1 MTGKSIKIS
10 CNVEALQMRGV
21 TLDGVKHYMD
31 FLSGVLKKRFLEL
44 VPTNIID
51 IQSLDRILTLYEVLS
66 RLKDV
71 SGFERHASEYN
82 KSRFLSTL
90 FVSRLALFLKDKVDE
105 IELEPI
111 TTEEEGNPDIRIAI
125 GGCNTYIECKNIESS
140 QFSDIEEHRKIF
152 KILEPYIEVPHQVS
166 FSYKKTPNY
175 AELNSLGESIRKL
188 IPKVKTTG
196 NIINNDNYVV
206 NIQLRDA
213 YGDPR
218 IKVEMDMIIEDN
230 NSGDRVPG
238 HAFMEQGKT
247 FAVNGPDVDYK
258 KILQTKVKSARNQSV
273 SNNIF
278 ITAINTDMMLGGMNE
293 NIRCI
298 EALFQPDKNTRYS
311 SVLFANN
318 EALTNNGKY
327 MHIINPYAETPVT
340 DEITRLFMHNPKV

>member
-1 MTGKSIKIS
+1 
-10 CNVEALQMRGV
+10 MRGV
-21 TLDGVKHYMD
+21 TFDGVKYYMD
-31 FLSGVLKKRFLEL
+31 FLSGILKKRFLEL

-51 IQSLDRILTLYEVLS
+51 VQSLDRILTLYEVLS
-66 RLKDV
+66 GLKNV

-90 FVSRLALFLKDKVDE
+90 FVSRLALYLKDKVDD

-111 TTEEEGNPDIRIAI
+111 TPEEEGNPDIRIAI
-125 GGCNTYIECKNIESS
+125 GDCNTYIECKNIESS

-152 KILEPYIEVPHQVS
+152 KILDPYIEVPHQVS
-166 FSYKKTPNY
+166 FSYKTTPSD
-175 AELNSLGESIRKL
+175 AELHSLGESIRKL

-206 NIQLRDA
+206 NIQPRDA

-218 IKVEMDMIIEDN
+218 FNVEMDMIIEDS

-258 KILQTKVKSARNQSV
+258 KILQTRVKSARNQSV

-293 NIRCI
+293 NVRCI

-327 MHIINPYAETPVT
+327 MHIINPYAVTPVT
-340 DEITRLFMHNPKV
+340 DEITRIFMHKPKV

>member
-1 MTGKSIKIS
+1 
-10 CNVEALQMRGV
+10 MRGV
-21 TLDGVKHYMD
+21 TLDGVKHYMG
-31 FLSGVLKKRFLEL
+31 FLSGILKKRFIEL

-51 IQSLDRILTLYEVLS
+51 TQSLDRILTLYEALS
-66 RLKDV
+66 GLKDI
-71 SGFERHASEYN
+71 SGFDRHASEYN

-111 TTEEEGNPDIRIAI
+111 TAEEEGNPDIRISI
-125 GGCNTYIECKNIESS
+125 GGHNAYIECKNIESS

-152 KILEPYIEVPHQVS
+152 KILEPYIEAPHQVS
-166 FSYKKTPNY
+166 FSYKETPINE
-175 AELNSLGESIRKL
+175 ELKSLGENIKKL
-188 IPKVKTTG
+188 IPKVKITG
-196 NIINNDNYVV
+196 NIINNENYVV
-206 NIQLRDA
+206 NVQLRDA

-218 IKVEMDMIIEDN
+218 ITVEMDMIIEDN

-238 HAFMEQGKT
+238 HAFIEQGKT

-258 KILQTKVKSARNQSV
+258 KILQSKVKSARHQSV
-273 SNNIF
+273 NNSVF

-293 NIRCI
+293 NIRYI

-318 EALTNNGKY
+318 EALANKGKY
-327 MHIINPYAETPVT
+327 VHIVNPYAEDPVT
-340 DEITRLFMHNPKV
+340 DEITRLFQLSHS

>member
-1 MTGKSIKIS
+1 MTGKPITIS
-10 CNVEALQMRGV
+10 CNLEALQMRGV
-21 TLDGVKHYMD
+21 TLEGVKHYMD
-31 FLSGVLKKRFLEL
+31 FLSGVLKKRFIEL

-51 IQSLDRILTLYEVLS
+51 VQSLDRILTLYEVLS
-66 RLKDV
+66 GLEGV

-90 FVSRLALFLKDKVDE
+90 FVSRLALFLKDIVDE

-111 TTEEEGNPDIRIAI
+111 TSKEDGNPDIRISL
-125 GGCNTYIECKNIESS
+125 GGNNAFIECKNIESS
-140 QFSDIEEHRKIF
+140 QFSDIDEHRKIF

-166 FSYKKTPNY
+166 FSYKKTPSEE
-175 AELNSLGESIRKL
+175 ELKILGVNIKKL

-196 NIINNDNYVV
+196 NVINNENYKV
-206 NIQLRDA
+206 NVQPRDT
-213 YGDPR
+213 YGDLR
-218 IKVEMDMIIEDN
+218 FTVEMDMIVEDN

-238 HAFMEQGKT
+238 HAFMEKGKT

-258 KILQTKVKSARNQSV
+258 KILQSKVKSARHQSV
-273 SNNIF
+273 NNSIF
-278 ITAINTDMMLGGMNE
+278 ITAINTDTMLGGMNE

-327 MHIINPYAETPVT
+327 MHIINPYAETPIT
-340 DEITRLFMHNPKV
+340 DEITRIFTPKAKV